1 MTALLDIPPDLAPVQ
16 LAVTSAL
23 ERVEAQ
29 IELALRS
36 DIPVVDRLIRYV
48 ERYRGKMVRPTL
60 VMLAG
65 LAADTHA
72 AHTALAPHTPH
83 APPPSAGAAATLTDG
98 HVKVAAVTEMIH
110 VATLVHDDVLDE
122 ASTRRRSSTVNAL
135 HGNETAVILGDYLF
149 SCAYTLCSTLET
161 NEAALLIGRTGA
173 TLCTGELLQ
182 LHHRADFSLDE
193 DTYFEIVRRKTASLI
208 AAACRLGAA
217 RTLALRGSSTE
228 APAARD
234 LLQRLERFG
243 EDIGVAF
250 QIQDDLLDLTG
261 EERVVGKNL
270 GKDIEK
276 GKLTLP
282 LIHHLAAADPAQ
294 RGRSLSIL
302 ADHALAGPE
311 RSGVLAAAMNDT
323 GSIAHARR
331 VAEDLV
337 RRAQGA
343 LEPLPPTPAKRLLM
357 LMAEAVVSRTF

>member
-1 MTALLDIPPDLAPVQ
+1 MPALIDIPGDLAGELSAAQV
-16 LAVTSAL
+16 AVVGAL
-23 ERVEAQ
+23 ERVERQ
-29 IELALRS
+29 IEAALLS
-36 DIPVVDRLIRYV
+36 EIPVVDRLVRYV

-65 LAADTHA
+65 LAAA
-72 AHTALAPHTPH
+72 GS
-83 APPPSAGAAATLTDG
+83 SAGPATLTDG
-98 HVKVAAVTEMIH
+98 HVKVAAVAEMIH

-149 SCAYTLCSTLET
+149 SCAYSLCSTLET
-161 NEAALLIGRTGA
+161 NEAALIIGRTGA

-217 RTLALRGSSTE
+217 RSLAGAGIDAAS
-228 APAARD
+228 PQARD
-234 LLQRLERFG
+234 IVARLERFG

-261 EERVVGKNL
+261 EERIVGKNL

-282 LIHHLAAADPAQ
+282 LIHHLAVADPAQ
-294 RGRSLSIL
+294 RGRSLSVL
-302 ADHALAGPE
+302 ANHALPGSE
-311 RSGVLAAAMNDT
+311 RSSVLAAAMT
-323 GSIAHARR
+323 ATASITHART
-331 VAEDLV
+331 VAEGLV
-337 RRAQGA
+337 RRAQEA
-343 LEPLPPTPAKRLLM
+343 LAPLPDSPAKRLLG
-357 LMAEAVVSRTF
+357 LMADAVVSRAF